1 MEDNM
6 SLTSTANRHR
16 VQLGERAAAPGRPAV
31 AGPSPAPFGALVLR
45 LSLAAIFLTHALV
58 KPLLFSMPGT
68 VQFFEEHGFPGW
80 TAYAVFGA
88 ELVGGTLLLLGVGT
102 RWAAAAL
109 IPVTAGALSVHAP
122 NGFFFFNPG
131 GGWELLAFL
140 IAALAAQVLLGDGA
154 LSIHVPWP
162 RNGPPHHAPASDGG
176 EGRRFPFTGRW
187 QGPAND
193 LD

>member
-6 SLTSTANRHR
+6 NLTSTTNGHR
-16 VQLGERAAAPGRPAV
+16 VQLGEYAVAPGRPA
-31 AGPSPAPFGALVLR
+31 AARQSPALYGALVLR
-45 LSLAAIFLTHALV
+45 LSLAAIFLSHALA
-58 KPLLFSMPGT
+58 KPLLFTMPGT
-68 VQFFEEHGFPGW
+68 VQFFEGHGFPGW

-88 ELVGGTLLLLGVGT
+88 ELVGGSLLLLGVGT

-109 IPVTAGALSVHAP
+109 ILVTAGALSVHAP

-140 IAALAAQVLLGDGA
+140 IAALAAQAILGGGA
-154 LSIHVPWP
+154 LSLRVPWP
-162 RNGPPHHAPASDGG
+162 RHCPPRHAPASDGG